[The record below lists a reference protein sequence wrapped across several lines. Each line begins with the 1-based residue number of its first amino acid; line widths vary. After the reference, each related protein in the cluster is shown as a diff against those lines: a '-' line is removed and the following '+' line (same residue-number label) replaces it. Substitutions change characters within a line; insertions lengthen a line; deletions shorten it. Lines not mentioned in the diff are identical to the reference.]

1 MRRLSTARARMSWG
15 FLVFTIAIC
24 PCLEPAPLCQ
34 TPPRVIE
41 ILADHDSR
49 FKIQGQKAPTITAK
63 PGEELTL
70 RITAIKAKNHN
81 RDGSVHGFT
90 LLRASDRKLVPGW
103 DLLLRPGIQEFNLTA
118 PSEPGEYVVICT
130 VICSQGHE
138 EMTMKFIV
146 EPWVRSR
153 NNSDGAQTLESTR

>member
-1 MRRLSTARARMSWG
+1 MLRPPPAKARMTWRLLALG
-15 FLVFTIAIC
+15 IALSFS
-24 PCLEPAPLCQ
+24 LEPALFSQ
-34 TPPRVIE
+34 TQPRVIE

-49 FKIQGQKAPTITAK
+49 YKIRGQSQPTITAK
-63 PGEELTL
+63 PAEELTL

-81 RDGSVHGFT
+81 RDGSVHGLA

-103 DLLLRPGIQEFNLTA
+103 DLLLKPGTQEFNLTA
-118 PSEPGEYVVICT
+118 PSEPGEYIVICT

-146 EPWVRSR
+146 ER
-153 NNSDGAQTLESTR
+153 

>member
-1 MRRLSTARARMSWG
+1 MRRRFTARMRMPWR
-15 FLVFTIAIC
+15 FLVFAISIYSS
-24 PCLEPAPLCQ
+24 LESALVSQ

-49 FKIQGQKAPTITAK
+49 YKIQGQKQPTITAN
-63 PGEELTL
+63 PGEKLTL
-70 RITAIKAKNHN
+70 RVTAIKAKNHN
-81 RDGSVHGFT
+81 RDGSVHGLA

-103 DLLLRPGIQEFNLTA
+103 DLLLKPGTQEFNLTA
-118 PSEPGEYVVICT
+118 PSEPGEYIVICT

-146 EPWVRSR
+146 E
-153 NNSDGAQTLESTR
+153 A

>member
-1 MRRLSTARARMSWG
+1 MPWR
-15 FLVFTIAIC
+15 FLAFAIV
-24 PCLEPAPLCQ
+24 LCSSQELALLGQ

-49 FKIQGQKAPTITAK
+49 YKIQGQKQPTITAK

-70 RITAIKAKNHN
+70 RITAIKAKNQN
-81 RDGSVHGFT
+81 RDGSVHGLA

-103 DLLLRPGIQEFNLTA
+103 DLLLKPGTQEFHLTA
-118 PSEPGEYVVICT
+118 PSEVGEYIVICT

-138 EMTMKFIV
+138 EMTMKFVV
-146 EPWVRSR
+146 EP
-153 NNSDGAQTLESTR
+153 

>member
-1 MRRLSTARARMSWG
+1 VRRLPTTTTRIPRR
-15 FLVFTIAIC
+15 FLIFAIAIC
-24 PCLEPAPLCQ
+24 SYLEPALLSQ

-49 FKIQGQKAPTITAK
+49 YKIQGQKVPTITAK

-81 RDGSVHGFT
+81 RDGSVHGFA

-103 DLLLRPGIQEFNLTA
+103 DLLLKPGTQEFHLTA
-118 PSEPGEYVVICT
+118 PSEPGEYIVICT

-138 EMTMKFIV
+138 EMTMQFMV
-146 EPWVRSR
+146 EP
-153 NNSDGAQTLESTR
+153 

>member
-1 MRRLSTARARMSWG
+1 MRGVIPGRTRISRRY
-15 FLVFTIAIC
+15 LVLAIVIC
-24 PCLEPAPLCQ
+24 SSLEPALFSQ

-41 ILADHDSR
+41 ILADHDSQY
-49 FKIQGQKAPTITAK
+49 KIQGQKQPVITAK
-63 PGEELTL
+63 AGEGLTL

-81 RDGSVHGFT
+81 RDGSVHGLA

-103 DLLLRPGIQEFNLTA
+103 DLLLKPGTQEFNLTA
-118 PSEPGEYVVICT
+118 PSEPGEYIVICT

-146 EPWVRSR
+146 ER
-153 NNSDGAQTLESTR
+153 

>member
-1 MRRLSTARARMSWG
+1 MRRRFTARMRMPWR
-15 FLVFTIAIC
+15 FLVFAISIYSG
-24 PCLEPAPLCQ
+24 LEPALVSQ

-49 FKIQGQKAPTITAK
+49 YKIQGQKQPTITAN
-63 PGEELTL
+63 PGEKLTL
-70 RITAIKAKNHN
+70 RVTAIKAKNHN
-81 RDGSVHGFT
+81 RDGSVHGLA

-103 DLLLRPGIQEFNLTA
+103 DLLLKPGTREFNLTA
-118 PSEPGEYVVICT
+118 PSEPGEYIVICT

-146 EPWVRSR
+146 E
-153 NNSDGAQTLESTR
+153 A

>member
-1 MRRLSTARARMSWG
+1 MRGVLSGRTRISRRYLA
-15 FLVFTIAIC
+15 FAIVIC
-24 PCLEPAPLCQ
+24 SSFEPALFSQ

-49 FKIQGQKAPTITAK
+49 YKIQGQKQPVITAK
-63 PGEELTL
+63 AGEGLTL

-81 RDGSVHGFT
+81 RDGSVHGLA

-103 DLLLRPGIQEFNLTA
+103 DLLLKPGTQEFNLTA
-118 PSEPGEYVVICT
+118 PSEPGEYIVICT

-146 EPWVRSR
+146 EP
-153 NNSDGAQTLESTR
+153 

>member
-1 MRRLSTARARMSWG
+1 MRGVLLGRRRISRRY
-15 FLVFTIAIC
+15 LVLAIVIC
-24 PCLEPAPLCQ
+24 SSLEPALFSQ

-49 FKIQGQKAPTITAK
+49 YKIQGQKQPVITAK
-63 PGEELTL
+63 AGEGLTL

-81 RDGSVHGFT
+81 RDGSVHGLA

-103 DLLLRPGIQEFNLTA
+103 DLLLKPGIQEFNLTA
-118 PSEPGEYVVICT
+118 PSEPGEYIVICT

-146 EPWVRSR
+146 EP
-153 NNSDGAQTLESTR
+153 

>member
-1 MRRLSTARARMSWG
+1 MRRVPTARTRIRWRS
-15 FLVFTIAIC
+15 LVFAIAIYAR
-24 PCLEPAPLCQ
+24 LEPGLLSQ

-41 ILADHDSR
+41 VLADHDSR
-49 FKIQGQKAPTITAK
+49 FKIQGQKQPTITAK

-70 RITAIKAKNHN
+70 RVTAIKAKNHN
-81 RDGSVHGFT
+81 RDGSVHGLA

-103 DLLLRPGIQEFNLTA
+103 DLLLRPGTQEFNLSA
-118 PSEPGEYVVICT
+118 PSEPGEYIVICT

-146 EPWVRSR
+146 EP
-153 NNSDGAQTLESTR
+153 

>member
-1 MRRLSTARARMSWG
+1 
-15 FLVFTIAIC
+15 VFAIVIC
-24 PCLEPAPLCQ
+24 SSFEPALFSQ

-49 FKIQGQKAPTITAK
+49 YKIQGQKQPVITAK
-63 PGEELTL
+63 AGEGLTL
-70 RITAIKAKNHN
+70 RVTAIKAKNHN
-81 RDGSVHGFT
+81 RDGSVHGLA

-103 DLLLRPGIQEFNLTA
+103 DLLLKPGTQEFNLTA
-118 PSEPGEYVVICT
+118 PSEPGEYIVICT

-146 EPWVRSR
+146 EP
-153 NNSDGAQTLESTR
+153 

>member
-1 MRRLSTARARMSWG
+1 MRSLSTARTRMPWR
-15 FLVFTIAIC
+15 FLVFAIAVC
-24 PCLEPAPLCQ
+24 CFQPALPSR

-41 ILADHDSR
+41 VLADHDSR
-49 FKIQGQKAPTITAK
+49 FKIRGQTQPAITAK

-70 RITAIKAKNHN
+70 RVTAIKAKNHN
-81 RDGSVHGFT
+81 RDGSVHGLA

-103 DLLLRPGIQEFNLTA
+103 DLLLKPGTQEFNLTA
-118 PSEPGEYVVICT
+118 PSEPGEYIVICT

-146 EPWVRSR
+146 EP
-153 NNSDGAQTLESTR
+153 

>member
-1 MRRLSTARARMSWG
+1 VL
-15 FLVFTIAIC
+15 AIVIC
-24 PCLEPAPLCQ
+24 SSLEPALLSQ

-41 ILADHDSR
+41 VLADHDSR
-49 FKIQGQKAPTITAK
+49 YKIQGQKQPVITAK
-63 PGEELTL
+63 AGEGLTL

-81 RDGSVHGFT
+81 RDGSVHGLA

-103 DLLLRPGIQEFNLTA
+103 DLLLKPGIQEFNLTA
-118 PSEPGEYVVICT
+118 PSEPGEYIVICT

-146 EPWVRSR
+146 EP
-153 NNSDGAQTLESTR
+153 

>member
-1 MRRLSTARARMSWG
+1 MRRVLLGRMRISWR
-15 FLVFTIAIC
+15 FLVFAIVISFS
-24 PCLEPAPLCQ
+24 LEPALFSQ

-49 FKIQGQKAPTITAK
+49 YKIQGQKQPVITAK
-63 PGEELTL
+63 AGEGLTL

-81 RDGSVHGFT
+81 RDGSVHGLA

-103 DLLLRPGIQEFNLTA
+103 DLLLKPGIQEFNLTA

-146 EPWVRSR
+146 EP
-153 NNSDGAQTLESTR
+153 

>member
-1 MRRLSTARARMSWG
+1 MRGVLPGRTRISRRYIVLAM
-15 FLVFTIAIC
+15 VIC
-24 PCLEPAPLCQ
+24 SSLEPALFSQ
-34 TPPRVIE
+34 TPTRVIE

-49 FKIQGQKAPTITAK
+49 YKIQGQKQPVITAK
-63 PGEELTL
+63 AGEGLTL

-81 RDGSVHGFT
+81 RDGSVHGLA

-103 DLLLRPGIQEFNLTA
+103 DLLLKPGIQEFNLTA
-118 PSEPGEYVVICT
+118 PSEPGEYIVICT

-146 EPWVRSR
+146 EP
-153 NNSDGAQTLESTR
+153 

>member
-1 MRRLSTARARMSWG
+1 MRGVLPGRTRISRRYIVW
-15 FLVFTIAIC
+15 AIVIC
-24 PCLEPAPLCQ
+24 SSLEPALFSQ

-49 FKIQGQKAPTITAK
+49 YKIQGQKQPVITAK
-63 PGEELTL
+63 AGEGLTL

-81 RDGSVHGFT
+81 RDGSVHGLA

-103 DLLLRPGIQEFNLTA
+103 DLLLKPGIQEFNLTA
-118 PSEPGEYVVICT
+118 PSEPGEYIVICT

-146 EPWVRSR
+146 EP
-153 NNSDGAQTLESTR
+153 